1 MTALIGRRE
10 FIALLG
16 VAAAAWPLAVKA
28 QQPAMPV
35 VAFINGG
42 AADATARYLTAFR
55 KGLREAGYV
64 EGQNVTVEYHWLD
77 GRYEGIPALM
87 ADLVRRQVA
96 LIATPGSNVAA
107 VAAKAATATIPI
119 VFGSADDPVKLGLV
133 ASLARPGGNATGVN
147 FFAYEVTAK
156 QLGLLQELVPKAS
169 RIAVLINPKTAFN
182 VETTLQAVQQAAR
195 ALRLEIQLLEA
206 STADEID
213 AAFAVLARERADAL
227 FIQAD
232 GFYGSRRVQLATL
245 AMRERMPASNVS
257 REMVEAGL
265 LMSYG
270 TNIADMFRQVGIY
283 TGSILKGTKPVDLPV
298 IQSTKFEF
306 VINARTAKALG
317 IELSPL
323 LLTRA
328 DEVIE

>member
-1 MTALIGRRE
+1 
-10 FIALLG
+10 
-16 VAAAAWPLAVKA
+16 
-28 QQPAMPV
+28 
-35 VAFINGG
+35 
-42 AADATARYLTAFR
+42 
-55 KGLREAGYV
+55 
-64 EGQNVTVEYHWLD
+64 
-77 GRYEGIPALM
+77 M

-107 VAAKAATATIPI
+107 VAAKAALRRSRLS
-119 VFGSADDPVKLGLV
+119 SAPPDDPVKLGLV
-133 ASLARPGGNATGVN
+133 ASFARPGGNATGVN
-147 FFAYEVTAK
+147 FFAYEVTTK
-156 QLGLLQELVPKAS
+156 QLGLLKELVPKACS
-169 RIAVLINPKTAFN
+169 HCRVDQSKTAFN
-182 VETTLQAVQQAAR
+182 VETTLQAVQEAAR
-195 ALRLEIQLLEA
+195 ALRLEIQLIEA

-213 AAFAVLARERADAL
+213 AAFATLARERADAL

-232 GFYGSRRVQLATL
+232 GFYGSRRVQLANG
-245 AMRERMPASNVS
+245 RERMPASNVS

-283 TGSILKGTKPVDLPV
+283 TGSILKGVKPADFPV

-306 VINARTAKALG
+306 VINLRTAKALG

>member
-1 MTALIGRRE
+1 MLDRVSLSFRTERREVQALSDISLCVAEGE
-10 FIALLG
+10 FIALLVPTG
-16 VAAAAWPLAVKA
+16 CGKENKTVAIDYRFA
-28 QQPAMPV
+28 
-35 VAFINGG
+35 
-42 AADATARYLTAFR
+42 
-55 KGLREAGYV
+55 E
-64 EGQNVTVEYHWLD
+64 
-77 GRYEGIPALM
+77 GRYETLPLLA
-87 ADLVRRQVA
+87 ADLVRRQAAV
-96 LIATPGSNVAA
+96 IVAA
-107 VAAKAATATIPI
+107 PNTNAARAAIAASGGIPI
-119 VFGSADDPVKLGLV
+119 VFNVSDDPVKLGLV

-156 QLGLLQELVPKAS
+156 QLGLLQELVPKAA

-182 VETTLQAVQQAAR
+182 VETTLQAVQEAAR

-213 AAFAVLARERADAL
+213 AAFAVLARGRADAL

-232 GFYGSRRVQLATL
+232 GFYGTRRVQLATL

-270 TNIADMFRQVGIY
+270 TSITDMFRQVGIY
-283 TGSILKGTKPVDLPV
+283 TGSILKGAKPADLPV